1 MDPETPCTS
10 SIHSL
15 ADRIPSLKRWKSG
28 VPWAAQGGVG
38 GGMTPAVTRM
48 EIARVARS

>member
-1 MDPETPCTS
+1 MALETPCTS
-10 SIHSL
+10 KTHSL

-38 GGMTPAVTRM
+38 GGMTPAVNRT
-48 EIARVARS
+48 ETGCVARS